1 MLVLGY
7 WLLVTRNQEPTTK
20 NHYIN
25 VTLYV
30 FYFLSFLAVLSALMV
45 VFSRNPVHSVLYL
58 VITFFSV
65 GGHYLILSAEF
76 LFAVHIIVYA
86 GAILVL
92 FLYVIMLL
100 NLNQDSE
107 PHKKPLHKL
116 AATISGGLLML
127 VLVAAL
133 KGAEAGQLE
142 FSANAEI
149 GLVKNLGKMLF
160 SEYLLPFEIVS
171 VLLLAA
177 MVGAVMLGKEP
188 AKAVKNAAGKPNGRM
203 QGQDDLKIKN
213 VKQVYK

>member
-1 MLVLGY
+1 
-7 WLLVTRNQEPTTK
+7 
-20 NHYIN
+20 

-45 VFSRNPVHSVLYL
+45 VFSKNPIYSVLYL
-58 VITFFSV
+58 VITFFCV

-86 GAILVL
+86 GAIMVL

-107 PHKKPLHKL
+107 PHKKTIYKF
-116 AATISGGLLML
+116 AAIVSGGLLML

-133 KGAEAGQLE
+133 KGADAAQVRLGAH
-142 FSANAEI
+142 SDI

-160 SEYLLPFEIVS
+160 NEFLLPFEIVS

-177 MVGAVMLGKEP
+177 MVGAVMLGKTPLRVIQHENRSNGQS
-188 AKAVKNAAGKPNGRM
+188 KQNTSGITQVKEFTNE
-203 QGQDDLKIKN
+203 
-213 VKQVYK
+213 